1 MEPPELPP
9 PPDWAPP
16 EAFDGPRI
24 EPLETSPFEPEPVA
38 LAERQAAADALAAR
52 ILARLNPEQQRAVRT
67 TDGPVLILAGAGS
80 GKTRVLAHRV
90 AYLVGVKGV
99 RPWQILA
106 VTFTNKAA
114 AELRARITGLVGEE
128 AGREVAMGT
137 FHALCARVLRRDG
150 SAIGLDPHF
159 VVYDSDDQ
167 QALMKQILREEDL
180 PITGEYKPSAIL
192 GAVSRAKNEMLDEDF
207 LSQNAHTHREREIAR
222 LFRRYQ
228 TRLRASN
235 AVDFDDL
242 LLDAVKLFQEA
253 PAVLERYQ
261 ARWRFLHVDEYQ
273 DTNRPQYLWVKAL
286 AAAHRNLCVVGDDD
300 QSIYSWRGA
309 DIRNILDFEGDYPNA
324 AVIKLEQ
331 NYRSTQLILDA
342 AHAVVTNNSSRKDKQ
357 LWTEIGGGR
366 PIQRFE
372 AYNEEEEAEWIARQI
387 GDLTGGRGSILT
399 RRADE
404 DAEHWELGDVGVMYR
419 TNAQSRSIEEAFL
432 RYGIRYQLVGGTRFY
447 QRREVKDA
455 LAYLRILRNETDQ
468 VSFERVLNVPARG
481 IGDKTLEELRR
492 AAAAVGPNGEATTY
506 WAAIVAGS
514 EGRLEALGG
523 RARGA
528 LSGFVTLLAR
538 LRTRIG
544 VLALPELL
552 DAVLEESGYRAM
564 LADGSED
571 GEERWANLLEL
582 RSVTTR
588 YDDLTPDDALD
599 RFIEETAL
607 VADQDSYEA
616 GAEAVTLITLH
627 AAKGLEFPI
636 VFIAGLEEGVFPHSR
651 SLDDE
656 KQLEEERRLAY
667 VGITR
672 AKKRLFLSHAARRAT
687 WGQGGLSVPSRFL
700 FEIPAALMTGPKLE
714 RGDDFDDDVG
724 QVDPDMVFGRGR
736 SSRLGTPI
744 RSGGGAWHAGSG
756 QPGSPRAGEQF
767 RPSRDLGA
775 RRDAYSSG
783 ARSGSLQ
790 IPSGRGDAVGRE
802 PGSAVPDPWAE
813 GSARPATPPRP
824 TPAARPH
831 IPGERLFRDGDRVR
845 HARFGDGIVVTSKLT
860 RNDEEVTIAFSHGGG
875 IKTLLASIA
884 NLDLIG

>member
-1 MEPPELPP
+1 
-9 PPDWAPP
+9 
-16 EAFDGPRI
+16 
-24 EPLETSPFEPEPVA
+24 
-38 LAERQAAADALAAR
+38 
-52 ILARLNPEQQRAVRT
+52 
-67 TDGPVLILAGAGS
+67 
-80 GKTRVLAHRV
+80 
-90 AYLVGVKGV
+90 
-99 RPWQILA
+99 
-106 VTFTNKAA
+106 
-114 AELRARITGLVGEE
+114 
-128 AGREVAMGT
+128 
-137 FHALCARVLRRDG
+137 
-150 SAIGLDPHF
+150 
-159 VVYDSDDQ
+159 
-167 QALMKQILREEDL
+167 
-180 PITGEYKPSAIL
+180 
-192 GAVSRAKNEMLDEDF
+192 
-207 LSQNAHTHREREIAR
+207 
-222 LFRRYQ
+222 
-228 TRLRASN
+228 
-235 AVDFDDL
+235 
-242 LLDAVKLFQEA
+242 
-253 PAVLERYQ
+253 
-261 ARWRFLHVDEYQ
+261 
-273 DTNRPQYLWVKAL
+273 
-286 AAAHRNLCVVGDDD
+286 
-300 QSIYSWRGA
+300 
-309 DIRNILDFEGDYPNA
+309 
-324 AVIKLEQ
+324 
-331 NYRSTQLILDA
+331 
-342 AHAVVTNNSSRKDKQ
+342 
-357 LWTEIGGGR
+357 
-366 PIQRFE
+366 
-372 AYNEEEEAEWIARQI
+372 
-387 GDLTGGRGSILT
+387 
-399 RRADE
+399 
-404 DAEHWELGDVGVMYR
+404 
-419 TNAQSRSIEEAFL
+419 
-432 RYGIRYQLVGGTRFY
+432 
-447 QRREVKDA
+447 
-455 LAYLRILRNETDQ
+455 
-468 VSFERVLNVPARG
+468 VLNVPARG

-528 LSGFVTLLAR
+528 LSGFVTLVAR

-700 FEIPAALMTGPKLE
+700 FEIPPALMTGPRLE
-714 RGDDFDDDVG
+714 RGDDFDDGVG

-744 RSGGGAWHAGSG
+744 RSGGGAWRAGSG

-775 RRDAYSSG
+775 RRDAFSSG

-790 IPSGRGDAVGRE
+790 IPSGRGDAGGRE
-802 PGSAVPDPWAE
+802 PGAGPSDPWAE

-831 IPGERLFRDGDRVR
+831 VPGERLFHDGDRVR